1 MKHSI
6 KFLGVSL
13 VVAFALAI
21 SACTLVE
28 KDEEEKNSRR
38 EQTETRDT
46 TKESTSK
53 APETTPTT
61 IDTNTGSSVTSA
73 WNYDGEDDLVEVI
86 DYETEDARIKYL
98 SYEIIKS
105 RDGEP
110 AIRIFL
116 EFENKTEGTTMS
128 YLYANIP
135 VYGKQNGEMLDNR
148 FYMIDE
154 DIIDEDYNLGDEI
167 GPGEK
172 IIFTKRYLLYD
183 TTSTLELIAFE
194 SVPIE
199 IENHVAVEITND
211 DLSNLQDG
219 QIMLLPIS

>member
-1 MKHSI
+1 MKRSI

-13 VVAFALAI
+13 VVAFAFAI

-28 KDEEEKNSRR
+28 KDEEEKSSRR

-46 TKESTSK
+46 TKESIPKDTK
-53 APETTPTT
+53 ITPTT

-135 VYGKQNGEMLDNR
+135 VYGKQNGEMLDSR
-148 FYMIDE
+148 FYLNDE
-154 DIIDEDYNLGDEI
+154 DRIDEDYNRYDEI

-172 IIFTKRYLLYD
+172 IIFTERYLLQD

-194 SVPIE
+194 SVLIE
-199 IENHVAVEITND
+199 IENHVAIEITND
-211 DLSNLQDG
+211 DLSNLQDR